1 MSEGKVVILLRPVP
15 NTPIIKPNRLSV
27 KELTTVAEVTSNI
40 RKILKLEPS
49 ENVFLFVNEC
59 FAPSPDQT
67 MENLRNCFAP
77 GKPEDKP
84 ELILHYGLAA
94 AWG

>member
-1 MSEGKVVILLRPVP
+1 MEKTADGKVVILLKPVP
-15 NTPIIKPNRLSV
+15 NTPIIKVNRLSV

-40 RKILKLEPS
+40 RKVLKLEPS
-49 ENVFLFVNEC
+49 DSVFLFVNEC

-77 GKPEDKP
+77 GKS
-84 ELILHYGLAA
+84 ELILHYGLTA